1 MGERP
6 PGTLVT
12 DLHDLEL
19 STTMTD
25 ELVSQL
31 EEAVDAC
38 EAAREDLEAALAAAE
53 QSGDPTD
60 DHLQAVA
67 DALEDWRDGQQ
78 QFMDAVA
85 ASDASDVATAAMLLK
100 MNHGVDSTEAR
111 RGLPGVPVEG
121 ADQSFDMDLTGTRGT
136 VLTTAAME
144 YVSG

>member
-1 MGERP
+1 MN
-6 PGTLVT
+6 
-12 DLHDLEL
+12 
-19 STTMTD
+19 D

-31 EEAVDAC
+31 EEAVDVC
-38 EAAREDLEAALAAAE
+38 EAAREDLEAALSAAE

-60 DHLQAVA
+60 DHFQAVA

-78 QFMDAVA
+78 EFMDAVA

-100 MNHGVDSTEAR
+100 MNHGVDSMEAR

-136 VLTTAAME
+136 LLTTAAME